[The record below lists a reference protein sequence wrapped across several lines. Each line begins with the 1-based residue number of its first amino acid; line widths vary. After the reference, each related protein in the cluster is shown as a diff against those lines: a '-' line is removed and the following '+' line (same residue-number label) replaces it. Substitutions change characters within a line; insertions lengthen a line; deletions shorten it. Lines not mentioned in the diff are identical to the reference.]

1 MGFFSALFGEKKND
15 VDPSFANACL
25 KTPDL
30 ALRTLVDELYDGVW
44 KSAKAKGW
52 NDEQCIEA
60 ANIGALT
67 RLYQAEAAFKIP
79 VDKIAELSR
88 WESAP
93 FNRLP
98 LNIAKSTFIE
108 YVVWRQYPDKAD
120 MKLVMSAMNN
130 LVSHLKETGGEND
143 ELLNGFRSDPFFS
156 WLPWRK
162 LIS

>member
-1 MGFFSALFGEKKND
+1 MGFFSSLFGAKKND

-30 ALRTLVDELYDGVW
+30 ALRTLANELYDGVL
-44 KSAKAKGW
+44 KPAKANGW
-52 NDEQCIEA
+52 SEDQCIEA
-60 ANIGALT
+60 ANIGTLT

-79 VDKIAELSR
+79 VDKIAEISR
-88 WESAP
+88 WESSP
-93 FNRLP
+93 FNRVP
-98 LNIAKSTFIE
+98 HDIAKPTFIE
-108 YVVWRQYPDKAD
+108 YVVWRQYPNKAD
-120 MKLVMSAMNN
+120 MKLVMAAMDN

-143 ELLNGFRSDPFFS
+143 ELLNGFRSDPFFA